1 MYSIKLII
9 YKATMCS
16 LYNVQVMND
25 RWGEAADEE
34 FPDSEMQYGAYCRLK
49 LVSLQIVCTVWI
61 NFAVRLHKGDIIIGG
76 VLVILL

>member
-16 LYNVQVMND
+16 LYNVQVMNE

-34 FPDSEMQYGAYCRLK
+34 FPDFETQY
-49 LVSLQIVCTVWI
+49 
-61 NFAVRLHKGDIIIGG
+61 
-76 VLVILL
+76 